1 MSGEPEELA
10 HGQARILSNASYLLA
25 ASIIQK
31 FISLGYVV
39 YYFRT
44 LGKLGTGDFEPVRS
58 AIPIVLL
65 LVDFSLSVVLTRE
78 IGRSPNQAARF
89 LGNVLSL
96 KFILAAVG
104 LIAITVLSLTA
115 EFDAV
120 TRRLIPIAGL
130 VVALDMF
137 TMAFT
142 ATLRGLQIFRYEA
155 IGIVL
160 TQLAT
165 VAFGITSFS
174 FGWGLP
180 GLMFS
185 LVAGSVVN
193 FTYILFML
201 RRKLGSLPR
210 PSWDAAIIKKFL
222 IVALPILAA
231 ALLAKLFTYTDRYL
245 LLTFADKSAFAVY
258 SAAHKAPFALEFI
271 AAAFAASLLPAMS
284 NYYLR
289 ARDELRRV
297 FHHALRYLLLISVPL
312 AIGIFVLAQPLIVK
326 LFGRSF
332 TEAITPLRIMIVALP
347 FIFLNFPV
355 GSFLIATN
363 RQIWNTINLGVAVVI
378 NISLNLLLQPRL
390 GVNGAAIA
398 VLATYIVLFTLGMIQ
413 VYRVSRLNTRELVIV
428 LLQALTAAA
437 IMALPIGLLQR
448 TFSPY
453 FLVIPGGILYL
464 ASLHV
469 LGALRYQDFQLLLR
483 ALGKK
488 TTS

>member
-1 MSGEPEELA
+1 MSGEQEEHA
-10 HGQARILSNASYLLA
+10 NGQARILSNTSYLLA
-25 ASIIQK
+25 ASVIQK

-58 AIPIVLL
+58 AIPIALL

-78 IGRSPNQAARF
+78 IGRSPDQAPRF

-96 KFILAAVG
+96 KLLLAVLG
-104 LIAITVLSLTA
+104 LIAVAILSLTA
-115 EFDAV
+115 GFDEI
-120 TRRLIPIAGL
+120 TLRLIPIAGL

-142 ATLRGLQIFRYEA
+142 ATLRGLQVFRYEA

-165 VAFGITSFS
+165 VAFGVISFS
-174 FGWGLP
+174 LHLGLP

-185 LVAGSVVN
+185 LVAGSAIN
-193 FTYILFML
+193 FTYILIML
-201 RRKLGSLPR
+201 KRKLRTLPR
-210 PSWDAAIIKKFL
+210 PSWDTAIIKKFL

-289 ARDELRRV
+289 ARDELERV

-312 AIGIFVLAQPLIVK
+312 AIGIFVLAQPFIVK
-326 LFGRSF
+326 LFGRGF
-332 TEAITPLRIMIVALP
+332 IEAVTPLRIMIIALP

-363 RQIWNTINLGVAVVI
+363 RQVWNTINLGVAVVT
-378 NISLNLLLQPRL
+378 NVSLNLLLQPRL

-413 VYRVSRLNTRELVIV
+413 VYRVSKLNTRELVIV
-428 LLQALTAAA
+428 LLQALAAA
-437 IMALPIGLLQR
+437 VIMALPIGLLQR

-469 LGALRYQDFQLLLR
+469 LGALRYQDFQLLFR

-488 TTS
+488 PTS